1 MCSCFLVYLSFSS
14 IIQHSPQLFNTIMT
28 ALTVS
33 LFPFLLAWNTL
44 LNNGSAVDAVVSG
57 CSQCEADQ
65 CRGAVGAN
73 GSPDEEGET
82 TLDAMIMD
90 G

>member
-1 MCSCFLVYLSFSS
+1 MTNIY
-14 IIQHSPQLFNTIMT
+14 PPPNTQN
-28 ALTVS
+28 LLVS
-33 LFPFLLAWNTL
+33 LILYFNRTAWSTL

-57 CSQCEADQ
+57 CSQCEAEQ
-65 CRGAVGAN
+65 CRGTVGPN

>member
-1 MCSCFLVYLSFSS
+1 MYPSQITGQFDPLLC
-14 IIQHSPQLFNTIMT
+14 T
-28 ALTVS
+28 AWS
-33 LFPFLLAWNTL
+33 TL

-65 CRGAVGAN
+65 CRGTVGPN